1 MIWKGTSNGIFSI
14 IRAYHLR
21 MEIQARGKGG
31 SSNSNIG
38 EDLWP
43 ILWGLK
49 TPNVIKVFMWRAC
62 NNLLPTKVN
71 LFHRR
76 VVSDKVCPLCG
87 VDEEIVIHA
96 LWSCPAAQ
104 DVWSCGQ
111 IFLQKRC
118 SWGDCFVQMVSNI
131 FSLCNLEEAALT
143 AGIARKI
150 WFRRNSGIHAGTFTH
165 PNQVLRDAVVESE
178 EYKICAL
185 ENLDSVAREEPSSN
199 GSIYHCLATSTR
211 RCY

>member
-1 MIWKGTSNGIFSI
+1 
-14 IRAYHLR
+14 
-21 MEIQARGKGG
+21 
-31 SSNSNIG
+31 
-38 EDLWP
+38 
-43 ILWGLK
+43 
-49 TPNVIKVFMWRAC
+49 
-62 NNLLPTKVN
+62 
-71 LFHRR
+71 
-76 VVSDKVCPLCG
+76 VVWI
-87 VDEEIVIHA
+87 DEEIVIHA

-111 IFLQKRC
+111 IFLQERC

-199 GSIYHCLATSTR
+199 GSIYHCLATSTS